1 MNQYREII
9 TFIIL
14 ALTISLS
21 QVGKSETFVEALSS
35 IYNNN
40 PQLQAQR
47 IKVKEIDENYIQA
60 ISEGGVQAGVS
71 GSLETNTAKLN
82 SNVFSQTDGST
93 SVSGNPRA
101 IQLQITKPL
110 YQGGRVKWL
119 KSQTRSSVLSAR
131 ENLKS
136 FEQNIFMAGAE
147 AYVSVLRNEEAA
159 RIRRN
164 SVKVLTRQR
173 LAAIERFNIGVG
185 TRTDIAQA
193 ESRLASSES
202 GLAQAES
209 QLQSSRAAFV
219 RIVGHVAVNLQEV
232 PSFEIPKTADEVKS
246 LARSNNPDLLAAY
259 FSGDAAASAISVAK
273 SAYRPKI
280 TLNALAGSSR
290 GQTFGIGDS
299 DQLAL
304 SARVSVPIFT
314 SGMNRSRVRKASLA
328 KARLDFELRDLELS
342 IDQIVEQSWH
352 ELNAARLAFSAS
364 KTQVSAA
371 EVAFEGVSL
380 EQELG
385 LRNALD
391 LLNAEQEV
399 LNAKLSVAD
408 ARYNVSINEFKILM
422 AMGAFH
428 SKGIKLP
435 VSFYNPEGYFEDI
448 SDNKI
453 SNLLKKFE

>member
-60 ISEGGVQAGVS
+60 ISEGGVQAGIS

-147 AYVSVLRNEEAA
+147 AYVSVLRNEEVA

-164 SVKVLTRQR
+164 SVRVLTRQK

-202 GLAQAES
+202 GLAQADS
-209 QLQSSRAAFV
+209 QF
-219 RIVGHVAVNLQEV
+219 N
-232 PSFEIPKTADEVKS
+232 
-246 LARSNNPDLLAAY
+246 
-259 FSGDAAASAISVAK
+259 
-273 SAYRPKI
+273 
-280 TLNALAGSSR
+280 LAG
-290 GQTFGIGDS
+290 QH
-299 DQLAL
+299 L
-304 SARVSVPIFT
+304 
-314 SGMNRSRVRKASLA
+314 
-328 KARLDFELRDLELS
+328 
-342 IDQIVEQSWH
+342 
-352 ELNAARLAFSAS
+352 
-364 KTQVSAA
+364 
-371 EVAFEGVSL
+371 
-380 EQELG
+380 
-385 LRNALD
+385 
-391 LLNAEQEV
+391 
-399 LNAKLSVAD
+399 
-408 ARYNVSINEFKILM
+408 
-422 AMGAFH
+422 
-428 SKGIKLP
+428 
-435 VSFYNPEGYFEDI
+435 
-448 SDNKI
+448 
-453 SNLLKKFE
+453 